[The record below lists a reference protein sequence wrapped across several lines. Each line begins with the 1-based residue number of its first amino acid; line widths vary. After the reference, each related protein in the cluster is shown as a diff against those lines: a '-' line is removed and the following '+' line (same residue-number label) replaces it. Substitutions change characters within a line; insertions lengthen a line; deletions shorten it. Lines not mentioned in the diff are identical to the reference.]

1 MVAFAARPL
10 KGRLGRGPRPRPPAG
25 IAAAGLALVTFFG
38 LGLSGSPPAKGEE
51 RQKKLNAQSLIP
63 PAEKPSDSGPP
74 VYKFSEGKAQ
84 VKMFGLVGEGYK
96 FVYVL
101 DRSGSMGGA
110 GNLALRAVRQELAQ
124 SLQTLDS
131 VHQFQIIF
139 YNERPVLFNPTG
151 IAGKLAFATDQTKR
165 RAIRFVETIT
175 ADGGTRHD
183 DALKMAIRLR
193 PDVIFW
199 LTDGDKPRLTDAGI
213 EAISQKAAGI
223 TIHAIE
229 FGMGPQPEAKSFLAK
244 VAAQNGGKFAYVDLA
259 KRLAKEEPAR

>member
-1 MVAFAARPL
+1 MARL
-10 KGRLGRGPRPRPPAG
+10 STRLSTGLGGGSVRPRRVAG
-25 IAAAGLALVTFFG
+25 IVATWLALVTYFG
-38 LGLSGSPPAKGEE
+38 PGPSLSSSANGAE
-51 RQKKLNAQSLIP
+51 REKKLNAQSLIP
-63 PAEKPSDSGPP
+63 SADKPSDSGTP

-110 GNLALRAVRQELAQ
+110 GNLALRAVKEELAQ

-131 VHQFQIIF
+131 IHQFQIIF

-151 IAGKLAFATDQTKR
+151 IAGKLAFATEQTKR
-165 RAIRFVETIT
+165 RAIRFIETIT
-175 ADGGTRHD
+175 ADGGTRHE

-199 LTDGDKPRLTDAGI
+199 LTDGDKPRLTDAEI
-213 EAISQKAAGI
+213 EEVSAKAAGI

-229 FGMGPQPEAKSFLAK
+229 FGMGPQPETKSFLAK
-244 VAAQNGGKFAYVDLA
+244 VAAQNGGKFAYVDLSTA
-259 KRLAKEEPAR
+259 VSKKKGTP

>member
-1 MVAFAARPL
+1 MARFGTRVLRGLVA
-10 KGRLGRGPRPRPPAG
+10 RGPGPRRAAA

-38 LGLSGSPPAKGEE
+38 PGLLLSLSAMGEE
-51 RQKKLNAQSLIP
+51 REKKLDAQALIP
-63 PAEKPSDSGPP
+63 SAEKPSDSGPP

-110 GNLALRAVRQELAQ
+110 GNLALRAVKQELAR

-151 IAGKLAFATDQTKR
+151 IAGKLAFATEQTKR
-165 RAIRFVETIT
+165 RAIGFIETIT
-175 ADGGTRHD
+175 AEGGTHHV

-199 LTDGDKPRLTDAGI
+199 LTDGDEPRLTDAEI
-213 EAISQKAAGI
+213 EAVSDKAAGI

-229 FGMGPQPEAKSFLAK
+229 FGTGPQPEAKSFLAK
-244 VAAQNGGKFAYVDLA
+244 VAAKNGGKFAYVDLA
-259 KRLAKEEPAR
+259 KRASKEQRAR

>member
-1 MVAFAARPL
+1 MARPTT
-10 KGRLGRGPRPRPPAG
+10 RLSNGLGGRGPRPRRVAG
-25 IAAAGLALVTFFG
+25 IVAAWLALVTCFG
-38 LGLSGSPPAKGEE
+38 PALSLSPSAKGEQRE
-51 RQKKLNAQSLIP
+51 KKLNAQSLIP
-63 PAEKPSDSGPP
+63 SAEKPSDSGTP

-84 VKMFGLVGEGYK
+84 VRMFGLVGEGYK

-110 GNLALRAVRQELAQ
+110 GNLALRAVKQELAQ
-124 SLQTLDS
+124 SLETLDS
-131 VHQFQIIF
+131 IHQFQIIF

-151 IAGKLAFATDQTKR
+151 IAGKLAFATEQTKR
-165 RAIRFVETIT
+165 RAIRFIETIA

-199 LTDGDKPRLTDAGI
+199 LTDGDKPQLTDAEI
-213 EAISQKAAGI
+213 EGVSRKAAGI

-229 FGMGPQPEAKSFLAK
+229 FGMGPPPEAKSFLAK
-244 VAAQNGGKFAYVDLA
+244 VAAQNGGKFAYVDLSA
-259 KRLAKEEPAR
+259 AFSKKRATP